1 MKRMKPLND
10 VVFRKIFGEEVDKR
24 LLIGFLNAI
33 LTTKVNDIELRDDKL
48 QRDSTKDKQGIL
60 DLKATLDNGEK
71 VNIEVQQLN
80 QYNMTKRTLF
90 YWAKLYVENFK
101 VKSDYSQLTKTIT
114 INILGFS
121 LVGKESFHSRYHV
134 YEDETKERLSD
145 DLEIHFLELS
155 KFKKEMKDLQNPL
168 HRWLLFL
175 MEDGKSKALEE
186 IVMIDN
192 LIKEAEEKLER
203 LGADPKTRQLYE
215 SREKQLR
222 DELNRLNGA
231 KAEGIAIGEEKG
243 KEEGKYE
250 NKIETAKKLIS
261 KGMSTV
267 DISDV
272 TGLTEEEINRLK

>member
-10 VVFRKIFGEEVDKR
+10 VVFRKIFGEEVDKK

-33 LTTKVNDIELRDDKL
+33 LSTKVKDIELRDDKL
-48 QRDSTKDKQGIL
+48 QRDSTEDKQGIL

-90 YWAKLYVENFK
+90 YWAKLYAENFK
-101 VKSDYSQLTKTIT
+101 VKSDYRQLTKTIT

-121 LVGKESFHSRYHV
+121 LVGKESFHSSYHV

-145 DLEIHFLELS
+145 DLEIHFIELS
-155 KFKKEMKDLQNPL
+155 KFKEEQKDLQNPL

-175 MEDGKSKALEE
+175 MEDGKSKTLEE

-215 SREKQLR
+215 AREKQIR

-231 KAEGIAIGEEKG
+231 KAEG
-243 KEEGKYE
+243 KEEGKKE
-250 NKIETAKKLIS
+250 GKKEGKHESQLEIARELLLD
-261 KGMSTV
+261 GMSVEKVAKMT
-267 DISDV
+267 
-272 TGLTEEEINRLK
+272 RLSKDEVEKLK